1 VFLGIVGL
9 LLHGVVAHA
18 DGLGERVVDP
28 FDPSDRLAFAQ
39 ALAAEPEL
47 HEEARDALMGLLRDP
62 KVGAE
67 ARVAV
72 ADLCIV
78 AEARAGWT
86 DLYRQLLYDR
96 RVPADRKQTLRLRL
110 AEARTDIRGS
120 RGQATS
126 SLRSLVSRHPDRH
139 DYRVSYAHALM
150 AQRQPYH
157 ALKQLE
163 RTGSYAHAIP
173 GRVYS
178 LIALNRM
185 AEARKLWQERWK
197 GETSPYLS
205 NALTRGTRESRVIAL
220 WQAGYPDLAEHMM
233 GREDGT
239 GKYTDGPAWRAIG
252 DLRVSQN
259 RLRAG
264 HWAYRAALED
274 DPRDSV
280 SRQRLVATLL
290 EMGDLASAE
299 KFAGQD
305 STAKGMV
312 ESVKG
317 VRAATKVENDS
328 ARHQVIAR
336 SYAQSPHLPEV
347 ARAQAAALVEQGR
360 DAEALAAVGPV
371 LARRPYDAAAL
382 WTYGI
387 AALDQDKAE
396 IALLAFQQAAQHA
409 PTPKTRD
416 KLTGDLAAYYTA
428 IAGSYKAQQRYLE
441 AVEAQ
446 QMALAMRPTNGD
458 YMEGAGGTL
467 WVYGSDLR
475 SQGLTAEGDAALE
488 SARDHYL
495 AAWESQQRKFTALV
509 HAAEISLSLGQPE
522 TSLELVAL
530 ADRDDDDL
538 RRIEADAR
546 ISILLTQAEEV
557 WNAGEHAEAR
567 AIYDII
573 VDTWPDHPGA
583 WHALGDVSLSQN
595 EAEQALGYYER
606 AEALEPSNPWVQ
618 IGKAKALASLD
629 PPQLDRAE
637 TTLDRIQPRA
647 HDEPDAVRRGV
658 NGARSTVLC
667 AKGSLYRD
675 QGRLREAFEQFA
687 KARDL
692 APNDPWPSANLAG
705 VYLANGQPG
714 PALGHFGD
722 ALVVD
727 SDNEMALEG
736 RFLSLAALGREEEA
750 RRALDDIGP
759 GAAEERLR
767 AHLADLQVKAQVAEF
782 DRSGLWSR
790 PEAVHALLA
799 DLETEH
805 RGSAEI
811 QAARATLYLKQ
822 EQYLQALDAARVA
835 LARDPS
841 NGRATAVAMEAGYRG
856 GQMDAA
862 VLTIEGAVIA
872 GGGKSAEA
880 ALADAIFMREIEEAL
895 ERGRRGKLSYAEAR
909 LDELLLEATAHTDRL
924 ALVAGARLE
933 LGDRAGARAVYE
945 RALNL
950 NRDHLGST
958 LGMAATWEAAGQIRR
973 AEELLADAYNRT
985 THPEIG
991 AALAHLQA
999 RRGDWKGAQGTLD
1012 LLRVTPAK
1020 VDTTGRSREPL
1031 PILPLRD
1038 GSIPDDPIPADMKA
1052 RMVRMSAE
1060 ELAVVERRVLAARG
1074 PAADIGGGV
1083 LSRTGYRSEGWLMAT
1098 LGTASLRDLSI
1109 GPLALHADALFLDL
1123 YDGTDIQQGGAGS
1136 IGLTV
1141 PLSPGAK
1148 LRGRV
1153 GTSPV
1158 GFDTVPY
1165 ATWLLEG
1172 EFKAE
1177 GGSSF
1182 SFETSRVPITDS
1194 LTSWAGKTSPDGTL
1208 FGAVS
1213 YSSVGG
1219 RMSLRSRTDWDLGV
1233 RGAVGFLE
1241 GYFMEPVERRE
1252 LISWGGKRI
1261 GEAERWGRL
1270 GLHYM
1275 AIEHTRQIDAFVPG
1289 EAGVFSP
1296 DRFQQLTLRV
1306 DGGIHPEGRRT
1317 GLCGGLMAG
1326 VQGIDAEWDTV
1337 IAEPGRHPVV
1347 GGHATVVQ
1355 PLTDELS
1362 ANLSGRYVL
1371 VADTWSAQSVML
1383 QLGYR
1388 PTLSGL
1394 DAVGQISPINGS
1406 ALAEL
1411 NECERY

>member
-1 VFLGIVGL
+1 VFFGLVGL
-9 LLHGVVAHA
+9 LLHSFVAHA

-28 FDPSDRLAFAQ
+28 FDPRDRLAFAQ
-39 ALAAEPEL
+39 AMADEPEL

-62 KVGAE
+62 TVGAE

-72 ADLCIV
+72 ADLCIM

-110 AEARTDIRGS
+110 AEARIDIRGS
-120 RGQATS
+120 RGQAVST
-126 SLRSLVSRHPDRH
+126 LRSLVSRHPDRH

-157 ALKQLE
+157 ALKQLQ
-163 RTGSYAHAIP
+163 RTGSYAPAVP
-173 GRVYS
+173 GQVYS
-178 LIALNRM
+178 LIALGRM

-220 WQAGYPDLAEHMM
+220 WQGGFPDLAEHMM
-233 GREDGT
+233 SREDGT
-239 GKYTDGPAWRAIG
+239 GKYEDGPAWRAIG

-290 EMGDLASAE
+290 EMGDLASASR
-299 KFAGQD
+299 FAGQD

-317 VRAATKVENDS
+317 VRAAMKIESDS
-328 ARHQVIAR
+328 TRHQVIAR
-336 SYAQSPHLPEV
+336 AYAQSPQLPEV
-347 ARAQAAALVEQGR
+347 ARAQAASLVEQGR

-396 IALLAFQQAAQHA
+396 LALNAFQQAARHA

-416 KLTGDLAAYYTA
+416 KLTGDLSAYYTA

-446 QMALAMRPTNGD
+446 QMALAMRPGNGD

-488 SARDHYL
+488 AARDHYL
-495 AAWESQQRKFTALV
+495 AAWESPQRKFAGLV
-509 HAAEISLSLGQPE
+509 HAAEISLILGQPE

-530 ADRDDDDL
+530 ADRDEPEL

-546 ISILLTQAEEV
+546 ISILIAQAEEA
-557 WNAGEHAEAR
+557 WAAGEEAEAR
-567 AIYDII
+567 ALYDI
-573 VDTWPDHPGA
+573 VVETWPDHPGA
-583 WHALGDVSLSQN
+583 WHALGDVSLSQQ
-595 EAEQALGYYER
+595 EPDQALSYYER
-606 AEALEPSNPWVQ
+606 AEALDPSNPWVQ

-637 TTLDRIQPRA
+637 ATLNGIQPHA

-658 NGARSTVLC
+658 DGARATVLC
-667 AKGSLYRD
+667 ARGSSFREE
-675 QGRLREAFEQFA
+675 GRMREAFEQFA
-687 KARDL
+687 QARAL
-692 APNDPWPSANLAG
+692 APNDPWPSANLADA
-705 VYLANGQPG
+705 YLANGQPG

-727 SDNEMALEG
+727 PDNEMALEG
-736 RFLSLAALGREEEA
+736 RFLALSALGREEEA
-750 RRALDDIGP
+750 RRALDSIETGP
-759 GAAEERLR
+759 VAERLQ
-767 AHLADLQVKAQVAEF
+767 AHLADLQVKAQVAEL

-790 PEAVHALLA
+790 PEAVHSLLA
-799 DLETEH
+799 ELEADN
-805 RGSAEI
+805 RGSAEL
-811 QAARATLYLKQ
+811 QAARATVYLKQ
-822 EQYLQALDAARVA
+822 QQYPQALDAARVA

-841 NGRATAVAMEAGYRG
+841 NGRAIAVVMEAGYLG
-856 GQMDAA
+856 GEMDAA
-862 VLTIEGAVIA
+862 VLTLEGAVIA
-872 GGGKSAEA
+872 GGGEGTQA
-880 ALADAIFMREIEEAL
+880 ALADANFMREIQVLLA
-895 ERGRRGKLSYAEAR
+895 RAKRGKLSYAEAR

-933 LGDRAGARAVYE
+933 LGDRAGARAVFE
-945 RALNL
+945 RALAL
-950 NRDHLGST
+950 NRDHLPSI
-958 LGMAATWEAAGQIRR
+958 LGMAATWEAAGQFRR
-973 AEELLADAYNRT
+973 AEDVLVEAYNRT

-991 AALAHLQA
+991 AALAQLQA
-999 RRGDWKGAQGTLD
+999 RRGDWKGALGTLD
-1012 LLRVTPAK
+1012 RLRVTPAS
-1020 VDTTGRSREPL
+1020 VDITGRRRQPL

-1038 GSIPDDPIPADMKA
+1038 GTIPDDPAPAEMQA
-1052 RMVRMSAE
+1052 RMVRLSAE
-1060 ELAVVERRVLAARG
+1060 ELADVERRVLAARG
-1074 PAADIGGGV
+1074 PAADIGAGL
-1083 LSRTGYRSEGWLMAT
+1083 LSRTGYRGEGWLMAS
-1098 LGTASLRDLSI
+1098 LGTASLRDLAI
-1109 GPLALHADALFLDL
+1109 GPLTLHADALFLDL

-1136 IGLTV
+1136 VGLTV
-1141 PLSPGAK
+1141 PLTPGAK
-1148 LRGRV
+1148 LHGRV

-1158 GFDTVPY
+1158 GFSTQPY
-1165 ATWLLEG
+1165 ATWVVEG
-1172 EFKAE
+1172 VFKGE
-1177 GGSSF
+1177 GGSTF
-1182 SFETSRVPITDS
+1182 ALGTSRAPVNDS
-1194 LTSWAGKTSPDGTL
+1194 LTSWAGKATPEGTL

-1219 RMSLRSRTDWDLGV
+1219 RMSIRSRTDWDLGL
-1233 RGAVGFLE
+1233 RGAVGYLE
-1241 GYFMEPVERRE
+1241 GYNMEPVERRE
-1252 LISWGGKRI
+1252 LISWGGKRF

-1270 GLHYM
+1270 GLHFM
-1275 AIEHTRQIDAFVPG
+1275 SIEHTRQIDGFGPG
-1289 EAGVFSP
+1289 QGGVFSP

-1317 GLCGGLMAG
+1317 GLCGGLMVG
-1326 VQGIDAEWDTV
+1326 VQGIDAQWDTL

-1355 PLTDELS
+1355 PLSDELS
-1362 ANLSGRYVL
+1362 ANLSGRYSL
-1371 VADTWSAQSVML
+1371 VADTWSAQSVLL

-1394 DAVGQISPINGS
+1394 DAVGPISAINGP
-1406 ALAEL
+1406 AVAEMS
-1411 NECERY
+1411 ECERF